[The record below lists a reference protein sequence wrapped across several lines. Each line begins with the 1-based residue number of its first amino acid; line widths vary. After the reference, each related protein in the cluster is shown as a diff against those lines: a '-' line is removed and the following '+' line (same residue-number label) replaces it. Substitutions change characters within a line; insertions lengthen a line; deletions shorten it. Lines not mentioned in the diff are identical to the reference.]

1 MRSFVICRIRIATLS
16 RYRDIVFE
24 TAEFMASYEEA
35 LSRTSAP
42 HAPWY
47 IIPADHKWY
56 RDLAVAG
63 IVLAALRGMG
73 PHIPKPKLDVRR
85 FKL

>member
-1 MRSFVICRIRIATLS
+1 MPLKTPEQYVDSLRDGRRVIFRGERVADVTAHPVIGVAVRHAAID
-16 RYRDIVFE
+16 YRM
-24 TAEFMASYEEA
+24 AEEP
-35 LSRTSAP
+35 R
-42 HAPWY
+42 
-47 IIPADHKWY
+47 Y